1 VVGTGGNAGTGTS
14 TVSGP
19 DGTSGGSGTTTGG
32 NASSSDQ
39 RSATPKSRSGVA
51 GVSATHRGR
60 SFPHGVLS
68 STSLAPSASKLP
80 FLVLALLSL
89 ATILLAI
96 GVIPARYARHH
107 PALARTLAEKQTDL
121 AFVGGIIFT
130 AAVVAYLLT

>member
-1 VVGTGGNAGTGTS
+1 MEAGENTGTGTS
-14 TVSGP
+14 TISGT
-19 DGTSGGSGTTTGG
+19 GGSNSTSGGSGP
-32 NASSSDQ
+32 SSDP

-51 GVSATHRGR
+51 GVSATRHGR
-60 SFPHGVLS
+60 KFPHGVLS

-96 GVIPARYARHH
+96 GVIPARYARH
-107 PALARTLAEKQTDL
+107 PALAKALAEKQTDL